1 MNTIIIIILY
11 SVLSSFN
18 CINFN
23 PKVTDWWL
31 DDMYHK
37 VRLPLPINSNP
48 GMVFPKRHFAKM
60 EEVADLGALFI
71 DDLLDYKEM
80 LDRYADKDKRK
91 LKFQRFF

>member
-1 MNTIIIIILY
+1 
-11 SVLSSFN
+11 
-18 CINFN
+18 
-23 PKVTDWWL
+23 
-31 DDMYHK
+31 MYLK

-80 LDRYADKDKRK
+80 LDRYVDKDG
-91 LKFQRFF
+91 F